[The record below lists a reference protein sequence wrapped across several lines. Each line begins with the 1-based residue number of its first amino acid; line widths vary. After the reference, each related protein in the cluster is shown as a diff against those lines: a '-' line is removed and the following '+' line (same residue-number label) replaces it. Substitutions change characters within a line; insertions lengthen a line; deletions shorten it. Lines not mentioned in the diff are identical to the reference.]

1 MPEADKKH
9 GCPRFLQLQGQIKK
23 PGRAA
28 REAAGKGLKGQGESY
43 VRRHEKASTAGST
56 KRQAKGLGRFL
67 RGAAATR
74 GPSSSA
80 AGSSAPALKRLALPL
95 AVLAVLVFAASAGAT
110 KTHLFKEAFG
120 SAAQPSFSGARGIA
134 VDQSSGDV
142 LVMDAGGT
150 PSIKRYNP
158 DGTAANFSGL
168 GTNAI
173 DGKGNGEC
181 ATVPADCDQ
190 TPQNGLGFASANE
203 SQIAV
208 DNSGTATDGDI
219 YVTQSSPNA
228 INIFSSQGKYLGQL
242 TGAGATNFS
251 EACGVAVD
259 PTGALYV
266 GDYGSGIHKFV
277 PAANPPLN
285 ADNTANFSSTTNP
298 CTLAAGAGSS
308 VGFLFAAQ
316 YSGPISK
323 LDSGTG
329 EVKYTV
335 STDAN
340 TTVSVD
346 PGSGHVYAAT
356 SGGRVKEFDASGA
369 ASATS
374 VSSFTLSG
382 GNVQGVAARASGGD
396 VYVSRTGSSSN
407 LEVFAGA
414 LATIPEVTTGSATEI
429 AQTAAT
435 LNGTVNPDGA
445 LLSECKFEYGT
456 TSAYGQS
463 QACDLTP
470 AEIGTGTSP
479 VAVKADISG
488 LTLGATY
495 HFRLIAK
502 NPEESSNGEDQ
513 TFKTLSPPAIAGQW
527 AGGVTYTEAS
537 LSAQINPE
545 GFATTYK
552 FEWGPTT
559 AYGNSSTQSGV
570 GSDKA
575 NHTVSAFLSALQP
588 ASTYH
593 YRVIATNSI
602 GTSEGP
608 DHLFTT
614 YAHLPANTDCP
625 NQEFRTGPAA
635 TLPDCRGYEM
645 VSPVDKN
652 GGEIRTAPSL
662 GSATATAFTQASQ
675 DGEKITYSSLFSF
688 GDEPSGH
695 YSNQYLA
702 SRGADGWITH
712 GINPPQSLTVFN
724 PIFVPFIEFNPYF
737 QYFNEDLSSGW
748 FEDFNKAPLMPDAQA
763 GYMNFYRRD
772 NTDGSLETITVNP
785 PLTPTPNTL
794 GYGAVEAAEIQGV
807 SRDGAHTVF
816 AARAKFTPDAS
827 AEEPR
832 GISRQL
838 YDFSGG
844 ELHLVSILPDGTAS
858 AAESN
863 SLGVRNSGFYRDG
876 QTPSRHNTVSAD
888 GSRIFWTAADATD
901 HGRIYVRLDGATTI
915 PVSAANAEWWNA
927 STDGSKALYSEG
939 SLFGGKASLKEFD
952 VDSETTTT
960 ITDEAY
966 GVAGASEDL
975 SYIYFASNEAL
986 DTGASAG
993 EPNLYLYH
1001 EGAVSFIATLAVSD
1015 VDVVRAEPVYHA
1027 ARVTPDG
1034 RHIAFQSTR
1043 SLSGYDNTDALS
1055 GKPAMEAYIY
1065 DADGEQL
1072 SCPSC
1077 NPSGARPVGQPLR
1090 KAFTVID
1097 ELEGFKSEFSRWA
1110 AAWLTTEEESSYS
1123 SHVLSDDGNRLFF
1136 NAFDALVPEDT
1147 NGAQDVYEWEAQGS
1161 GDCQKPGGCLS
1172 LISTGQSPKSSAFMD
1187 ASPNGSDVFFETAA
1201 SIDPQDPGGIDIY
1214 DARIGGGFPTPSQP
1228 TPCIGDACQSP
1239 PAAPNDPTPASA
1251 GFKGAGDLKPR
1262 HDCSSAAK
1270 RAAKLSRAAKQL
1282 RSEAGKAASGAQAK
1296 RLRRSA
1302 ERLERKA
1309 KGIGKSAARCRRS
1322 HRGAGR

>member
-1 MPEADKKH
+1 MRSHA
-9 GCPRFLQLQGQIKK
+9 
-23 PGRAA
+23 
-28 REAAGKGLKGQGESY
+28 
-43 VRRHEKASTAGST
+43 KASTAGST
-56 KRQAKGLGRFL
+56 QRRAKGLGRFL
-67 RGAAATR
+67 RGADATR
-74 GPSSSA
+74 GPSHSA

-120 SAAQPSFSGARGIA
+120 SAAQPSFSGARGVAI
-134 VDQSSGDV
+134 DQSSGDV

-219 YVTQSSPNA
+219 YVTQSSPNL
-228 INIFSSQGKYLGQL
+228 INIFSDEGKYLGQL
-242 TGAGATNFS
+242 TESSSGPFS

-259 PTGALYV
+259 PAGAVYV
-266 GDYGSGIHKFV
+266 GDYTGGIHKFV
-277 PAANPPLN
+277 PVANPPVN
-285 ADNTANFSSTTNP
+285 ADNPANFSTVTQP
-298 CTLAAGAGSS
+298 CTLAAGAGATA
-308 VGFLFAAQ
+308 GFLFAAQ
-316 YSGPISK
+316 YQGPISK
-323 LDSGTG
+323 LASSTG
-329 EVKYTV
+329 ALQYTV
-335 STDAN
+335 SPGGN

-356 SGGRVKEFDASGA
+356 GATVKEFDASGA
-369 ASATS
+369 ASVSS
-374 VSSFTLSG
+374 VSSFRPPSG
-382 GNVQGVAARASGGD
+382 SVQGVAARASSGD
-396 VYVSRTGSSSN
+396 VYVSRPSSSSN

-414 LATIPEVTTGSATEI
+414 LATIPDVSTGSATAI
-429 AQTAAT
+429 APTAAT
-435 LNGTVNPDGA
+435 LNGTVNPDGV

-470 AEIGTGTSP
+470 AEIGAGTSA

-495 HFRLIAK
+495 HFRLVAK
-502 NPEESSNGEDQ
+502 NPEVSSNGEDQ
-513 TFKTLSPPAIAGQW
+513 TFKALSPPVIVGQW

-537 LSAQINPE
+537 LNAQINPE
-545 GFATTYK
+545 GSPTTYK
-552 FEWGPTT
+552 FEWGPTA

-575 NHTVSAFLSALQP
+575 DHTVSAFLSALQP

-614 YAHLPANTDCP
+614 YAHLQANTDCP
-625 NQEFRTGPAA
+625 NQDFRTGPAA

-645 VSPVDKN
+645 VSPIDKN

-662 GSATATAFTQASQ
+662 GPATATAFTQASR
-675 DGEKITYSSLFSF
+675 DGEKITYSSQFSF
-688 GDEPSGH
+688 GDEPAGH

-702 SRGADGWITH
+702 TRGAGGWITH
-712 GINPPQSLTVFN
+712 GINAPQSLTIFD

-748 FEDFNKAPLMPDAQA
+748 FQDFNKAPLTSEAQA

-772 NTDGSLETITVNP
+772 NTDGSLETLTVNE
-785 PLTPTPNTL
+785 PLTPTPNTF
-794 GYGAVEAAEIQGV
+794 GYGAIEAAEIQGV

-827 AEEPR
+827 AEEGGR
-832 GISRQL
+832 GLHRQL

-858 AAESN
+858 TAVTNA
-863 SLGVRNSGFYRDG
+863 LGQAHSASSFYPEG
-876 QTPSRHNTVSAD
+876 QSPTRHNTVSAD
-888 GSRIFWTAADATD
+888 GSRIFWTAGDILD
-901 HGRIYVRLDGATTI
+901 QGRIYVRLDGAATV
-915 PVSAANAEWWNA
+915 PVSAGDAHWWNA
-927 STDGSKALYSEG
+927 SADGSKALYSEG
-939 SLFGGKASLKEFD
+939 NLTFGEASLKEFD

-960 ITDEAY
+960 IAGETY

-975 SYIYFASNEAL
+975 SYIYFASQEAL
-986 DTGASAG
+986 DGATAG
-993 EPNLYLYH
+993 KPNLYLYH
-1001 EGAVSFIATLAVSD
+1001 EGAVSFIATLSALDVEQTNTSTSIVNAV
-1015 VDVVRAEPVYHA
+1015 PVLHA
-1027 ARVTPDG
+1027 SRVTPDG
-1034 RHIAFQSTR
+1034 RHIAFESTR

-1055 GKPAMEAYIY
+1055 GKADMEAYIY
-1065 DADGEQL
+1065 DAEGDQL

-1090 KAFTVID
+1090 RAFTVNDGLDGESTTTGIR
-1097 ELEGFKSEFSRWA
+1097 GA

-1147 NGAQDVYEWEAQGS
+1147 NGRQDVYEWEAQGS
-1161 GDCQKPGGCLS
+1161 GDCQKPAGCLS

-1201 SIDPQDPGGIDIY
+1201 SIDPQDPSGIDIY

-1262 HDCSSAAK
+1262 HDCASAAK

-1282 RSEAGKAASGAQAK
+1282 RSEAGQSASGAQAK

-1302 ERLERKA
+1302 ARLERKA

-1322 HRGAGR
+1322 NRGAGR

>member
-1 MPEADKKH
+1 M
-9 GCPRFLQLQGQIKK
+9 
-23 PGRAA
+23 
-28 REAAGKGLKGQGESY
+28 
-43 VRRHEKASTAGST
+43 RRHAKASTTGST
-56 KRQAKGLGRFL
+56 KRQAKGLGRFF
-67 RGAAATR
+67 RGAGATP
-74 GPSSSA
+74 GPSHGA
-80 AGSSAPALKRLALPL
+80 AGSSAPALRRLALPL
-95 AVLAVLVFAASAGAT
+95 AVLAALVFAASAGAT
-110 KTHLFKEAFG
+110 KTRLFKETFG
-120 SAAQPSFSGARGIA
+120 SAAQPSFSGARGVA

-242 TGAGATNFS
+242 TAAGVTNFS

-259 PTGALYV
+259 PSGALYV
-266 GDYGSGIHKFV
+266 GDYSSGIHKFI

-298 CTLAAGAGSS
+298 CTLAAGAGSTA
-308 VGFLFAAQ
+308 GFLFAAQ

-323 LDSGTG
+323 LDSSTG
-329 EVKYTV
+329 ALQYTV
-335 STDAN
+335 SSDAN

-356 SGGRVKEFDASGA
+356 TGATVKEFDASGA
-369 ASATS
+369 ASVSS

-382 GNVQGVAARASGGD
+382 GNVQGVAARASSGD

-407 LEVFAGA
+407 LEVFGPLVA
-414 LATIPEVTTGSATEI
+414 LPTVTTDSASAVGPTS
-429 AQTAAT
+429 AT
-435 LNGTVNPDGA
+435 LNGTINPDGVE
-445 LLSECKFEYGT
+445 LSECKFEYGKT
-456 TSAYGQS
+456 TGYGQTV
-463 QACDLTP
+463 ACAQSP
-470 AEIGTGTSP
+470 ATIGSGTSDVP
-479 VAVKADISG
+479 VSANLSG
-488 LTLGATY
+488 LDLGAEY
-495 HFRLIAK
+495 HFRLVAK
-502 NPEESSNGEDQ
+502 NTNGTVNGADEA
-513 TFKTLSPPAIAGQW
+513 FKLQSPPTIVGQW
-527 AGGVTYTEAS
+527 AGGVTFTEAS
-537 LSAQINPE
+537 LNAQINPE

-552 FEWGPTT
+552 FEWGPTA
-559 AYGNSSTQSGV
+559 AYGNSSTQSGI
-570 GSDKA
+570 GSDNA

-614 YAHLPANTDCP
+614 YAHLPPNTSCP
-625 NQEFRTGPAA
+625 NQAFRIGPAA

-645 VSPVDKN
+645 VSPLDKN

-662 GSATATAFTQASQ
+662 GPAASTAFTQASR

-688 GDEPSGH
+688 GDEPAGH

-702 SRGADGWITH
+702 TRGAGGWITH
-712 GINPPQSLTVFN
+712 GINPPQSLTIFD
-724 PIFVPFIEFNPYF
+724 PIFVPFIEFNTYF

-748 FEDFNKAPLMPDAQA
+748 LEDFNKSPLTSEAQA
-763 GYMNFYRRD
+763 GYMNLYRRD
-772 NTDGSLETITVNP
+772 NTDGSLETLTVNE
-785 PLTPTPNTL
+785 PLTPTPNTF

-827 AEEPR
+827 AAEPR

-844 ELHLVSILPDGTAS
+844 ELRLVSILPDGTAS

-863 SLGVRNSGFYRDG
+863 SLGVGNAGFYPEG
-876 QTPSRHNTVSAD
+876 QASTRHNTISAD
-888 GSRIFWTAADATD
+888 GSRIFWTAADILGR
-901 HGRIYVRLDGATTI
+901 GRIYVRLDGATTI
-915 PVSAANAEWWNA
+915 PVSAGDANWWNA

-939 SLFGGKASLKEFD
+939 ELPVGKASLKEFD

-986 DTGASAG
+986 DAGASAG

-1001 EGAVSFIATLAVSD
+1001 EGAVSFIATLSASD
-1015 VDVVRAEPVYHA
+1015 VLQTNNEASIVHAVPALHA

-1034 RHIAFQSTR
+1034 RHIAFESIR

-1055 GKPAMEAYIY
+1055 GEAAMEAYVY
-1065 DADGEQL
+1065 GADSDQL

-1090 KAFTVID
+1090 KALTVID
-1097 ELEGFKSEFSRWA
+1097 QLEVSERWA

-1147 NGAQDVYEWEAQGS
+1147 NGRQDVYEWEAQGS

-1228 TPCIGDACQSP
+1228 TPCLGDACQSP

-1262 HDCSSAAK
+1262 HDCASAAK
-1270 RAAKLSRAAKQL
+1270 RAAKLARTAKQL
-1282 RSEAGKAASGAQAK
+1282 RSEAGKAASAAQAK
-1296 RLRRSA
+1296 SLRRSA

-1309 KGIGKSAARCRRS
+1309 KGLGKSAARCRGS

>member
-1 MPEADKKH
+1 M
-9 GCPRFLQLQGQIKK
+9 
-23 PGRAA
+23 GRK
-28 REAAGKGLKGQGESY
+28 GKRPAEGLKGQGESY

-56 KRQAKGLGRFL
+56 QRQASRLGRFF

-74 GPSSSA
+74 GHSHSA
-80 AGSSAPALKRLALPL
+80 AGSSAPALRRLALPL
-95 AVLAVLVFAASAGAT
+95 AVLAALVFAASAGAT

-120 SAAQPSFSGARGIA
+120 SAAQPSFSNAMGIA
-134 VDQSSGDV
+134 IDQSSGDV
-142 LVMDAGGT
+142 LVMEASGT

-190 TPQNGLGFASANE
+190 TPQNGLGFASASE

-266 GDYGSGIHKFV
+266 GDYSGGIHKFL
-277 PAANPPLN
+277 PAANPPVN
-285 ADNTANFSSTTNP
+285 ADNTANFSTVFLP

-308 VGFLFAAQ
+308 AGFLFAARFN
-316 YSGPISK
+316 GPISK

-335 STDAN
+335 SPDAN
-340 TTVSVD
+340 TTLSVD
-346 PGSGHVYAAT
+346 PGTGHVYAAT
-356 SGGRVKEFDASGA
+356 VATVKEFDASGA
-369 ASATS
+369 ASASS
-374 VSSFTLSG
+374 VSSFTLPSG
-382 GNVQGVAARASGGD
+382 TVQGIAARASGD
-396 VYVSRTGSSSN
+396 IYVSRPGTAN

-414 LATIPEVTTGSATEI
+414 LATIPDVTTSSATAIEP
-429 AQTAAT
+429 TAAT

-470 AEIGTGTSP
+470 AEIGTGTSA

-502 NPEESSNGEDQ
+502 NPEGTSNGEDQ
-513 TFKTLSPPAIAGQW
+513 TFKTLSPPAIIGQW
-527 AGGVTYTEAS
+527 ASGVTYTEAS
-537 LSAQINPE
+537 LNAQINPE
-545 GFATTYK
+545 GFPTTYK

-559 AYGNSSTQSGV
+559 AYGNSSTQSGI
-570 GSDKA
+570 GSDNA

-588 ASTYH
+588 DSTYH

-608 DHLFTT
+608 DHLFRT
-614 YAHLPANTDCP
+614 YAHLQANTDCP
-625 NQEFRTGPAA
+625 NQDFRTGPAA

-645 VSPVDKN
+645 VSPIDKN

-662 GSATATAFTQASQ
+662 GPAAATAFTQASL
-675 DGEKITYSSLFSF
+675 DGNKITYSSLFSF
-688 GDEPSGH
+688 GDEPAGH

-702 SRGADGWITH
+702 TRGASGWITH
-712 GINPPQSLTVFN
+712 GINPPQSLTIFN
-724 PIFVPFIEFNPYF
+724 PIFVPFIEFNTYF

-748 FEDFNKAPLMPDAQA
+748 LQDFNKAPLTSEAQA
-763 GYMNFYRRD
+763 AYMNLYRRD
-772 NTDGSLETITVNP
+772 NTDGSLETLTVNP
-785 PLTPTPNTL
+785 PLTPTPNTF
-794 GYGAVEAAEIQGV
+794 GFGAIEAAEIQGV
-807 SRDGAHTVF
+807 SRDGAHAVF

-827 AEEPR
+827 AAEPR

-863 SLGVRNSGFYRDG
+863 SLGERRGGFYPEG
-876 QTPSRHNTVSAD
+876 QTSTRHNTVSAD
-888 GSRIFWTAADATD
+888 GSRIFWTAADILSQ
-901 HGRIYVRLDGATTI
+901 GRIYVRLDGATTV
-915 PVSAANAEWWNA
+915 PVSAGDAHWWNA
-927 STDGSKALYSEG
+927 SADGSKALYSEG
-939 SLFGGKASLKEFD
+939 DLTIGKASLKEFD

-986 DTGASAG
+986 DAGASAG

-1001 EGAVSFIATLAVSD
+1001 AGAVSFIATLSTLDINRASS
-1015 VDVVRAEPVYHA
+1015 VVKAEPVYHA
-1027 ARVTPDG
+1027 SRVTPDG
-1034 RHIAFQSTR
+1034 RHIAFESIR

-1055 GKPAMEAYIY
+1055 GEPDMEAYVY
-1065 DADGEQL
+1065 DAESDRL

-1077 NPSGARPVGQPLR
+1077 NPSGARPVGQRLR
-1090 KAFTVID
+1090 RPFTVVD
-1097 ELEGFKSEFSRWA
+1097 ELEGSNSEPARWA
-1110 AAWLTTEEESSYS
+1110 AAWLTTEEEASYS

-1147 NGAQDVYEWEAQGS
+1147 NGRQDVYEWEAQGS
-1161 GDCQKPGGCLS
+1161 GDCQKPAGCLS

-1214 DARIGGGFPTPSQP
+1214 DARIGGGFPTPPQP
-1228 TPCIGDACQSP
+1228 TPCLGDACQSP

-1309 KGIGKSAARCRRS
+1309 KGLGKSAARCRRS
-1322 HRGAGR
+1322 ERGAGR

>member
-1 MPEADKKH
+1 M
-9 GCPRFLQLQGQIKK
+9 
-23 PGRAA
+23 
-28 REAAGKGLKGQGESY
+28 
-43 VRRHEKASTAGST
+43 RRHAKASTAGST
-56 KRQAKGLGRFL
+56 QRQAKSLGRFF
-67 RGAAATR
+67 RGADATR
-74 GPSSSA
+74 GPSHSA

-110 KTHLFKEAFG
+110 KTHVFKETFG
-120 SAAQPSFSGARGIA
+120 SAAQPSFSGARGVA

-142 LVMDAGGT
+142 LVMSVGEGT

-190 TPQNGLGFASANE
+190 TPQNGLAFASAEE

-219 YVTQSSPNA
+219 YVTQDSPNL
-228 INIFSSQGKYLGQL
+228 INIFSAEGKYLGQL

-259 PTGALYV
+259 PSGAVYV
-266 GDYGSGIHKFV
+266 GDYSSGIHKFV

-285 ADNTANFSSTTNP
+285 ADNTANFSTVTNP

-308 VGFLFAAQ
+308 AGFLFAAQ
-316 YSGPISK
+316 YQGPISK
-323 LDSGTG
+323 IDSSTG
-329 EVKYTV
+329 ALRYTV
-335 STDAN
+335 SPDAN

-346 PGSGHVYAAT
+346 PGAGHVYAAT
-356 SGGRVKEFDASGA
+356 GATVKEFDASGA
-369 ASATS
+369 ASASS
-374 VSSFTLSG
+374 VSSTLSSG
-382 GNVQGVAARASGGD
+382 TVRGVAARASSGD
-396 VYVSRTGSSSN
+396 VYVSRAGIAN
-407 LEVFAGA
+407 LEVFTGA
-414 LATIPEVTTGSATEI
+414 LATIPDVTTDSATAI
-429 AQTAAT
+429 APTAAT

-456 TSAYGQS
+456 TTAYGQS

-470 AEIGTGTSP
+470 AEIGTGTSA

-488 LTLGATY
+488 LALGATY
-495 HFRLIAK
+495 HFRLVAK
-502 NPEESSNGEDQ
+502 NPEESSSGKDQ
-513 TFKTLSPPAIAGQW
+513 TFKTLGPPVIVGQW

-537 LSAQINPE
+537 LNAQINPE
-545 GFATTYK
+545 GLATTYK
-552 FEWGPTT
+552 FEWGPTA
-559 AYGNSSTQSGV
+559 AYGNSSTQSGI
-570 GSDKA
+570 GSDSA

-593 YRVIATNSI
+593 YRVIATNSV
-602 GTSEGP
+602 GTIEGP

-614 YAHLPANTDCP
+614 YAHLQANTDCP
-625 NQEFRTGPAA
+625 NQDFRTGPAA

-652 GGEIRTAPSL
+652 GGEIRTAPNV
-662 GSATATAFTQASQ
+662 AYAAATAFTQASR
-675 DGEKITYSSLFSF
+675 DGEKITYSSQFSF
-688 GDEPSGH
+688 GDEPAGH

-712 GINPPQSLTVFN
+712 GINAPQSLT
-724 PIFVPFIEFNPYF
+724 IFDPEFSPFIEFNPYF

-748 FEDFNKAPLMPDAQA
+748 FEDFNKAPLTSEAQA

-772 NTDGSLETITVNP
+772 NTDGSLEALTVNA
-785 PLTPTPNTL
+785 PLTPTNKTF
-794 GYGAVEAAEIQGV
+794 GYGVLETAEIQGV
-807 SRDGAHTVF
+807 SRDGGHAVF
-816 AARAKFTPDAS
+816 TARAKFTPDAS
-827 AEEPR
+827 AEVGPR
-832 GISRQL
+832 GVSRQL

-858 AAESN
+858 AADKN
-863 SLGVRNSGFYRDG
+863 ILGQRHSSGYGEG
-876 QTPSRHNTVSAD
+876 QSATRHNTVSAD
-888 GSRIFWTAADATD
+888 GSRIFWKAGDSFD
-901 HGRIYVRLDGATTI
+901 RGRIYVRLDGATTV
-915 PVSAANAEWWNA
+915 PVSAGDADWWNA

-939 SLFGGKASLKEFD
+939 DLTIGKASLKEFD

-975 SYIYFASNEAL
+975 SYIYFASQEAL
-986 DTGASAG
+986 DAGASAG
-993 EPNLYLYH
+993 APNLYLYH
-1001 EGAVSFIATLAVSD
+1001 EGAVSFIATLSALDVSQSNNETSI
-1015 VDVVRAEPVYHA
+1015 VHAEPANHA

-1034 RHIAFQSTR
+1034 RHIAFESTR

-1055 GKPAMEAYIY
+1055 GKADMEAYIY
-1065 DADGEQL
+1065 GADSEQL

-1090 KAFTVID
+1090 RAFTVVD
-1097 ELEGFKSEFSRWA
+1097 QLEHEHEQQPSRGA
-1110 AAWLTTEEESSYS
+1110 AAWLTTEEEGSYS

-1147 NGAQDVYEWEAQGS
+1147 NGRQDVYEWEAQGS

-1172 LISTGQSPKSSAFMD
+1172 LISTGQSPKSSAFKD
-1187 ASPNGSDVFFETAA
+1187 ADPDGSDVFFETAA
-1201 SIDPQDPGGIDIY
+1201 SIDPRDPGGIDIY
-1214 DARIGGGFPTPSQP
+1214 DARIGGGFPTESQP

-1262 HDCSSAAK
+1262 HDCASAAK
-1270 RAAKLSRAAKQL
+1270 RAAKLSRAARQL
-1282 RSEAGKAASGAQAK
+1282 RSDAGQSASGAQAK

-1302 ERLERKA
+1302 ARLEQKA
-1309 KGIGKSAARCRRS
+1309 KGLGKSAARCRRS
-1322 HRGAGR
+1322 NRGAGR